1 LAAATRAYTAAMP
14 PDDRH
19 QLLSVLERINGELG
33 QLETLVREPLTADEL
48 HQAVE
53 LLGVLEESRRMVE
66 TKLRVRDNP

>member
-1 LAAATRAYTAAMP
+1 MP

-48 HQAVE
+48 HQAVG